1 MPEFTRTR
9 IVVAEDD
16 PDILELV
23 VFLLTEAG
31 FDTVA
36 VTDGVAALAAIES
49 DPPRLAILD
58 IQMPG
63 MSGIDV
69 LRRVR
74 ANATIGGLEVILLS
88 AHALD
93 SDVDTGYAAGASH
106 YVVKPFSPKE
116 LLQHVR
122 ALTEQNLAL
131 RATQTRSVGTHEM
144 VLDIGR
150 AIQAGSDT
158 QQALDVVCAALG
170 EGLGVDRVMANTID
184 VHQKGQLGAQWHR
197 PDLPPLKDITRLP
210 EISGLVEG
218 LRLAAGF
225 LAEDD
230 FLAAEPPPPEL
241 LRPFIQ
247 EAGARAG
254 IMALIGL
261 EDRVLGII
269 NVVMLDEPRAWT
281 TAETDLVQAV
291 AGFVARAIEAAEH
304 QANQRDYLDR
314 IEKLDRQK
322 SDFLATV
329 SHELR
334 TPLTSISGYLELLQ
348 EQDADPLTV
357 QQKRML
363 DAISRNG
370 DRLRS
375 LIEDVMVL
383 SRIEGGISEADF
395 VEVSIRELISRVNKK
410 LSAFAQRDA
419 ITLEIDTGPPAATVL
434 GDRTAL
440 DRAVVNIV
448 SNAIKFSGP
457 GGVVTVRGTLDQDA
471 RRVLITC
478 QDHGVGI
485 PAGDLADLFTRFIR
499 ASNATDQAIPG
510 SGLGLS
516 IAKQIV
522 EDHHGELRLTSVEGE
537 GTTVVMDLPML
548 EQELTSAPQTQF
560 APERS

>member
-1 MPEFTRTR
+1 MTEPTGTR
-9 IVVAEDD
+9 IVIAEDD
-16 PDILELV
+16 EDILELV

-31 FDTVA
+31 FDTIG
-36 VTDGVAALAAIES
+36 VTDGLAALAAIEA

-63 MSGIDV
+63 MSGIEV
-69 LRRVR
+69 LRQIR
-74 ANATIGGLEVILLS
+74 ASATLGDLEVILLS

-93 SDVDTGYAAGASH
+93 ADIDTGYAAGASD
-106 YVVKPFSPKE
+106 YVVKPFSPAD

-122 ALTEQNLAL
+122 ALTEQNVAL
-131 RATQTRSVGTHEM
+131 RQIQTSAQETHQIILA
-144 VLDIGR
+144 VGR
-150 AIQAGSDT
+150 AIRAASDT
-158 QQALDVVCAALG
+158 QQALDVVCAAIG
-170 EGLGVDRVMANTID
+170 EGLDVDRVMASTIG
-184 VHQKGQLGAQWHR
+184 VQQRGQLGAQWHR
-197 PDLPPLKDITRLP
+197 PELPPLKDITRLP
-210 EISGLVEG
+210 EIGGLVEE
-218 LRLAAGF
+218 LRLTAGF
-225 LAEDD
+225 VAEDD
-230 FLAAEPPPPEL
+230 FLAAEAPSQEL

-261 EDRVLGII
+261 ENRVLGII
-269 NVVMLDEPRAWT
+269 YVVMLDEPRAWT

-348 EQDADPLTV
+348 EQDAGPWTV

-363 DAISRNG
+363 DAISRNS

-375 LIEDVMVL
+375 LIEDVLVL

-395 VEVSIRELISRVNKK
+395 VEVSIGGLFTRVNKE
-410 LSAFAQRDA
+410 LSAVAERNA
-419 ITLEIDTGPPAATVL
+419 ITLEIDSGPPAATVL

-440 DRAVVNIV
+440 IRAVVNIV
-448 SNAIKFSGP
+448 SNGIKFSGP
-457 GGVVTVRGTLDQDA
+457 GGVVTVRGTLDEDA
-471 RRVLITC
+471 RRVLISC

-485 PAGDLADLFTRFIR
+485 PAGDLANLFTRFFR

-510 SGLGLS
+510 TGLGLN

-522 EDHHGELRLTSVEGE
+522 EDHHGDLRLTSVEGE
-537 GTTVVMDLPML
+537 GTTVIIDLPIL
-548 EQELTSAPQTQF
+548 GQELRSAPQTQF